1 MTNTQTWLNQNYPQ
15 NQRVQIEEINNSS
28 REELQGELIIADFP
42 NLKKI
47 NLANSK
53 GITKMTITNCPQVK
67 EVNVSNNQI
76 AELVINEPT
85 NLNNLPLMPQGETLD
100 TLLQRPTREQL
111 EQVKEELNIE
121 RDHAQDIDNWYRRLI
136 DGSLGN
142 EVLQLQWESQLKTNL
157 INKLESEIE
166 ILEQIAEA
174 EFKDCFRLFTEIQDK
189 KKELKQLK
197 TDAKDKLENEL
208 QKNFL
213 KTLLITQEQLI
224 YLENA
229 NQQTRLPSEK
239 LLQKAKRNLSS
250 KLNEEEINSLCQLQ
264 TEITKLE
271 MELEQIKE
279 DKLEAKIEE
288 RQPPRFRN

>member
-1 MTNTQTWLNQNYPQ
+1 
-15 NQRVQIEEINNSS
+15 
-28 REELQGELIIADFP
+28 LQGELIIADFP

-142 EVLQLQWESQLKTNL
+142 EVLQLQ
-157 INKLESEIE
+157 
-166 ILEQIAEA
+166 
-174 EFKDCFRLFTEIQDK
+174 
-189 KKELKQLK
+189 
-197 TDAKDKLENEL
+197 
-208 QKNFL
+208 
-213 KTLLITQEQLI
+213 
-224 YLENA
+224 
-229 NQQTRLPSEK
+229 
-239 LLQKAKRNLSS
+239 
-250 KLNEEEINSLCQLQ
+250 
-264 TEITKLE
+264 
-271 MELEQIKE
+271 
-279 DKLEAKIEE
+279 
-288 RQPPRFRN
+288 